1 MAIQIGNQGTITIST
16 RITVDSA
23 KQSPVVQSYAFSVS
37 PDGNVCSLGADVTVY
52 TASPIFGIGSILYTN
67 IELTIPT
74 TYSQVSNPNNPGQ
87 DYFILTGNTVTSTGV
102 CD

>member
-23 KQSPVVQSYAFSVS
+23 KQSYAFSVS

-74 TYSQVSNPNNPGQ
+74 TYSQVSNPNDPGQ

>member
-1 MAIQIGNQGTITIST
+1 MAIQIGNQGTIIASTNITIN
-16 RITVDSA
+16 SA
-23 KQSPVVQSYAFSVS
+23 KQSFAFNVS
-37 PDGNVCSLGADVTVY
+37 PDGDVCLLETSVTVY

-74 TYSQVSNPNNPGQ
+74 TYIEVSNPNDPGQ
-87 DYFILTGNTVTSTGV
+87 NYFTITGNTITGTAF

>member
-16 RITVDSA
+16 NVTADSA
-23 KQSPVVQSYAFSVS
+23 KQSQVQSYAFSVS

-74 TYSQVSNPNNPGQ
+74 TYSAVSNPNNPGQ
-87 DYFILTGNTVTSTGV
+87 DYYTLTGNIITGTAL

>member
-1 MAIQIGNQGTITIST
+1 MAIEIGNQGTVTIST
-16 RITVDSA
+16 NVTADSA
-23 KQSPVVQSYAFSVS
+23 KQSQVQSYAFNVS

-52 TASPIFGIGSILYTN
+52 TASPIFGIGSMLYTD

-74 TYSQVSNPNNPGQ
+74 TYIEVSNPNDPGQ
-87 DYFILTGNTVTSTGV
+87 NYFTITGNTITGTAF

>member
-1 MAIQIGNQGTITIST
+1 MAIQIGNQGIITAST

-23 KQSPVVQSYAFSVS
+23 KQSQVESYAFNVS
-37 PDGNVCSLGADVTVY
+37 PDGNACLLGADVTVY

-87 DYFILTGNTVTSTGV
+87 NYFILTGNTVTSTGV